1 MALKRW
7 GLRWKAGHT
16 GVQRL
21 DQALPNLGT
30 TDSEALVTLPPSTNG
45 GVVVGE
51 EVSVVKE
58 EGNEKRDRKRLGE
71 NKKGM
76 EEQKGKRAERMGSPK
91 EVRGKK
97 RGERREEG
105 RGEEERQGG

>member
-1 MALKRW
+1 MVVLVVKNLPANARDIRDMGPPNLSVALKRW

-51 EVSVVKE
+51 EVTQVFVHCECVCVHAWMFRCKTIFNSI
-58 EGNEKRDRKRLGE
+58 
-71 NKKGM
+71 
-76 EEQKGKRAERMGSPK
+76 
-91 EVRGKK
+91 
-97 RGERREEG
+97 
-105 RGEEERQGG
+105 QGYNL

>member
-7 GLRWKAGHT
+7 GLRWKAGHS

-30 TDSEALVTLPPSTNG
+30 TDSEALVTLPPSANG

-51 EVSVVKE
+51 KVSVVKE
-58 EGNEKRDRKRLGE
+58 EGNEKRERKRCGGS
-71 NKKGM
+71 KKGM
-76 EEQKGKRAERMGSPK
+76 GEQKGKRAERMGSPK
-91 EVRGKK
+91 EVREK

>member
-7 GLRWKAGHT
+7 GLRWKADHT

-30 TDSEALVTLPPSTNG
+30 TDSEDLVTPPPSANG

-58 EGNEKRDRKRLGE
+58 EGNEKRDRKRWGE

-76 EEQKGKRAERMGSPK
+76 GEPK

-97 RGERREEG
+97 RGESREEG
-105 RGEEERQGG
+105 RGKEERQGG